1 MTLTT
6 SLRERVSGPVVV
18 PGDPDYEDA
27 RHVHNFMIDRRPAA
41 IVRCAD
47 THDVQVVVQQA
58 RDSGSDLAVRG
69 GGHSAPGYGTAD
81 GAIVADLS
89 EMNHVL
95 VEPQRRTARVGGG
108 ATWADA

>member
-6 SLRERVSGPVVV
+6 SLRERVTGPVVV

-27 RHVHNFMIDRRPAA
+27 RFVYNFMIDKHPAA

-47 THDVQVVVQQA
+47 SRDVQAVVRHA

-69 GGHSAPGYGTAD
+69 GGHS
-81 GAIVADLS
+81 
-89 EMNHVL
+89 VL
-95 VEPQRRTARVGGG
+95 P
-108 ATWADA
+108 